1 MFFVSGHR
9 DGPVQNSA
17 WLPEKETRNCLSTV
31 RRTEV
36 KSPPFFQNR
45 IGFDHI
51 SILLF
56 TYTQKKSLQ
65 TDALH
70 LELYFEESL
79 ITILAVLPITYVRYI
94 NVKNERKNKARA

>member
-17 WLPEKETRNCLSTV
+17 WLPEKETWNCLSTV

-79 ITILAVLPITYVRYI
+79 ILTYYLCQVH
-94 NVKNERKNKARA
+94 KCQKRKKTQGSRIMRLL